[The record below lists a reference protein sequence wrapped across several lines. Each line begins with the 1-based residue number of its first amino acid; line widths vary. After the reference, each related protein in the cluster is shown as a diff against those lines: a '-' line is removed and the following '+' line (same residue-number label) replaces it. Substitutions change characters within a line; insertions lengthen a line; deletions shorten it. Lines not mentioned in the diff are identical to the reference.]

1 LSGVA
6 TEPLFLLLG
15 EEGGIPL
22 PGEQVELIQDAIG
35 KNRADIAVPFS
46 LPRLCARYAQR
57 QVPAQKKILKD
68 LEKAATFKR
77 NRDAYLVG
85 PEQCRLIRRQLHS
98 RARGQ
103 YPVARMN
110 SSGLPGARRQ
120 KV

>member
-22 PGEQVELIQDAIG
+22 PGEQVELIQDAMG

-77 NRDAYLVG
+77 NRDAYLQSQASTG
-85 PEQCRLIRRQLHS
+85 PREQRL
-98 RARGQ
+98 RA
-103 YPVARMN
+103 
-110 SSGLPGARRQ
+110 
-120 KV
+120 